1 MTWYLSVRKVVPTL
15 TSKSVEIY
23 PSMAGAKQLDDTSFI
38 LVLAGAVRPAVV
50 CSGHYIAL
58 HRGACRGALQ
68 ARRERRLVLQVPE
81 VLIEASANIVVR
93 GERRVS
99 MPIVSAVLPC
109 GWGIAPPFIG
119 QGGGNLQACRTILPT
134 CRGMASSAAELTVVL
149 ENLAP
154 VGASW
159 RVLCSYRSDFEG
171 SSVEVG
177 RPVAARGP
185 TRGWSQREI
194 VRGTVAS
201 VATSCPR
208 ALQQRRGCRHSA
220 RRDAEVAGMDAQGG
234 WCRRGPLA

>member
-1 MTWYLSVRKVVPTL
+1 
-15 TSKSVEIY
+15 
-23 PSMAGAKQLDDTSFI
+23 
-38 LVLAGAVRPAVV
+38 
-50 CSGHYIAL
+50 
-58 HRGACRGALQ
+58 
-68 ARRERRLVLQVPE
+68 
-81 VLIEASANIVVR
+81 LIEASVNIVVR

-119 QGGGNLQACRTILPT
+119 QGGGNLQACHTILPT

-154 VGASW
+154 VGASC
-159 RVLCSYRSDFEG
+159 RVLCWYRSDFEG

-201 VATSCPR
+201 VAMSCPR
-208 ALQQRRGCRHSA
+208 ALQQHRGCRHSA

-234 WCRRGPLA
+234 WCRREPLA